1 MLSKVE
7 LFQRIDALPYP
18 LKAQAID
25 LALGI
30 YGQSGILPLASF
42 VEKTTRHKLD
52 PWQLNLCNL
61 LETLVDS
68 RGRRLLIAAPPQGGK
83 SIIVSQRFPAWLIA
97 QKPTHRVKLACYN
110 ITHATRFGRIVR
122 DLMQSEEYA
131 EMFPN
136 PALKLPNI
144 SSTEEWSTS
153 ARSALRDGQPSFKA
167 LGLATGFVGQGADT
181 LIIDDPYA
189 SPQDAY
195 SPIINAST
203 HGFWSDTAK
212 PRLNDD
218 TNVVVM
224 FHRYTEADLAGWL
237 METESDE
244 WELIRY
250 AAIADGDYTHPVTGK
265 TYPDPMGRAEGE
277 KFSPRF
283 SDEWYETQQK
293 NTFIWLSQFQG
304 RPTARV
310 GGMFK
315 LHQLPIVPAAPA
327 LARRVR
333 YWDLGGSDSKKADYS
348 VGCLMS
354 KTPEGLFYIEDVERG
369 QWSPKER
376 NEHIRATA
384 DADKKEFGN
393 IATWIEKVP
402 GLAVEVID
410 NIVRELAGFTVHTE
424 MAKNDKVTR
433 ADPLASQCEA
443 NNVKVVAGP
452 WNAAFRS
459 ELTAFPNGKNDDQVD
474 AASGAFS
481 KIAGPDED
489 RILFA

>member
-1 MLSKVE
+1 M
-7 LFQRIDALPYP
+7 
-18 LKAQAID
+18 
-25 LALGI
+25 
-30 YGQSGILPLASF
+30 
-42 VEKTTRHKLD
+42 
-52 PWQLNLCNL
+52 
-61 LETLVDS
+61 
-68 RGRRLLIAAPPQGGK
+68 AAPPQAGK
-83 SIIVSQRFPAWLIA
+83 SIIVSQRFPAWLVA
-97 QKPTHRVKLACYN
+97 QKPTHRIKLACYN
-110 ITHATRFGRIVR
+110 ITHAARFGRIVR
-122 DLMQSEEYA
+122 DIMQSGEYA
-131 EMFPN
+131 AMFPN
-136 PALKLPNI
+136 PGLRLPVVA
-144 SSTEEWSTS
+144 STEEWSTS
-153 ARSALRDGQPSFKA
+153 ARRALRDGQPSFKA
-167 LGLATGFVGQGADT
+167 LGLATGFVGQGVDT

-212 PRLNDD
+212 PRLNDE

-224 FHRYTEADLAGWL
+224 FHRYTETDLAGWL
-237 METESDE
+237 METEPDE

-250 AAIADGDYTHPVTGK
+250 AAIADGDYIHPDTGK
-265 TYPDPMGRAEGE
+265 VYPDPIGRAEGE
-277 KFSPRF
+277 KFSERF

-304 RPTARV
+304 RPSARE

-315 LHQLPIVPAAPA
+315 LHQLPIVPVSPIEAQ
-327 LARRVR
+327 RVR

-354 KTPEGLFYIEDVERG
+354 RTPEGYFYVEDVVRG

-376 NEHIRATA
+376 NEQMRTTA
-384 DADKKEFGN
+384 EADKQRYPN
-393 IATWIEKVP
+393 IKTWIEKVP

-410 NIVRELAGFTVHTE
+410 NIVRYLAGFTVHTE

-443 NNVKVVAGP
+443 NNVKVVSAP

-459 ELTAFPNGKNDDQVD
+459 ELMAFPNGKNDDQVD

-481 KIAGPDED
+481 KLARPRE
-489 RILFA
+489 LQMY